1 MTATDLP
8 SLDQD
13 LHAEMAGAKAA
24 TLARLAAAGL
34 PVPAGI
40 VIPVDHPDECLPAA
54 VAEILARCP
63 APRGLIARSSAV
75 SEDGTTASFAGLY
88 TSRISPARPEA
99 LLDAIRAVRASVHH
113 STVTA
118 YSQARGVIALP
129 RMAVLVQPALRPAC
143 SGVLA
148 AAVTDG
154 LCTRWRIE
162 ALRGLAEP
170 LVSGTQTGEIHTTG
184 QGHRATV
191 RFTVQDTIQLPG
203 TPEELEMPP
212 GEWVRLDPAGSVRAK
227 IQTSDAGVL
236 HLYTPAQLAERPVLT
251 PDARERLLAAA
262 TTAATALG
270 LQHIDVE
277 WAIDPHGR
285 LHLVQARPLTVPL
298 TDHATAG
305 QAAADDD
312 QVLHGIAAAPGRG
325 TGPTLHTG
333 DDITGQVLICR
344 ALGPEAV
351 PALLTGPA
359 AVVATTGGELSHT
372 AIITRE
378 LGIPCVTN
386 VTTAL
391 TALLPGAVVEV
402 DGGAG
407 TVRPAPTVPAQR
419 NTQDT
424 GTLCATAVL
433 TRALEQPVPDDGRAA
448 TLLWHD
454 TGGPAPD
461 LPTFGTGASH
471 PVGVLLS
478 GDAPVPVTVPAGYCP
493 IRLPGFGMMLWPQD
507 APPPPSEIAVLGP
520 DRRILYRRTVYR

>member
-1 MTATDLP
+1 M
-8 SLDQD
+8 
-13 LHAEMAGAKAA
+13 
-24 TLARLAAAGL
+24 
-34 PVPAGI
+34 PAGRRRRD
-40 VIPVDHPDECLPAA
+40 PRPLP
-54 VAEILARCP
+54 RP
-63 APRGLIARSSAV
+63 HGLIARSSAV
-75 SEDGTTASFAGLY
+75 AEDGTTASFAGLY
-88 TSRISPARPEA
+88 ISRISPARPDA
-99 LLDAIRAVRASVHH
+99 LLDAVLAVRASAHH
-113 STVTA
+113 PTVTA

-148 AAVTDG
+148 ADVTDSR
-154 LCTRWRIE
+154 CARWRIE

-184 QGHRATV
+184 QGRRTAV
-191 RFTVQDTIQLPG
+191 RHTAQGIIQLPG

-212 GEWVRLDPAGSVRAK
+212 GEWIRLDPGGSVRAK

-236 HLYTPAQLAERPVLT
+236 HLHTPTELAKRPVLT
-251 PDARERLLAAA
+251 AEARERLLAV
-262 TTAATALG
+262 AATAAATLN

-298 TDHATAG
+298 TDHATAS
-305 QAAADDD
+305 QAATDDD

-325 TGPTLHTG
+325 TGPTVRTSG
-333 DDITGQVLICR
+333 ADIAGRVLICR

-386 VTTAL
+386 VTTVLSAL
-391 TALLPGAVVEV
+391 SPGAVVEV

-407 TVRPAPTVPAQR
+407 TVRPALAVPAQR
-419 NTQDT
+419 TAQDT
-424 GTLCATAVL
+424 GPLSATAVL
-433 TRALEQPVPDDGRAA
+433 THALEQPAPDDGRAA

-454 TGGPAPD
+454 AGGPLPDVAAFGTGGP
-461 LPTFGTGASH
+461 H
-471 PVGVLLS
+471 PVGVLLV
-478 GDAPVPVTVPAGYCP
+478 GDHPVTVPAGCRP
-493 IRLPGFGMMLWPQD
+493 IRLPGLGMLLWPQA
-507 APPPPSEIAVLGP
+507 APPPPTEIAVLGP
-520 DRRILYRRTVYR
+520 DQQILYRRTVPR